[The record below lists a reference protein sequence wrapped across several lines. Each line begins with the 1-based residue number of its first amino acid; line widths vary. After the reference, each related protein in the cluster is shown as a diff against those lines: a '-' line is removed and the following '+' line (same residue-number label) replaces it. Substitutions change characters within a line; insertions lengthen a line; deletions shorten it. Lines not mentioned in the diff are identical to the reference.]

1 MPPAMREGGR
11 LVVVGGDAAGMSA
24 ASRARRL
31 RPDIEI
37 VVLEKGQDVSYGAC
51 ETPYYIAGVIDA
63 RARLI
68 RYDAG
73 FFRRERRIDVRLG
86 AEALEVD
93 ARRKRVTY
101 RARGATEDIAYDTLV
116 LATGAVP
123 LRLPL
128 PGIDLPRVLFLRTLE
143 DADAIK
149 TTIDAGVERVSIL
162 GAGYIGLE
170 MAEAFSARGAAVTM
184 FELLPNVLST
194 YDPDMSEIVERE
206 LLDQGVILHKG
217 TKVEGFEP
225 APSGDRVGYVVAGGR
240 RTAADAVLMAAGVRP
255 AVSLAARAGIEL
267 GATGAIR
274 VDARQ
279 ITSDPSVLAAGD
291 CSEALHV
298 VTGKPAWIPLGTTA
312 NKQGRIAGENAVG
325 GSARFAGIAGTN
337 TTKVFGLQ
345 VAQTGLSSSAAEK
358 EGLRVGSV
366 RITAGSRAHTYPGGG
381 PITVKLLFDAESGRV
396 VGAQMAGREGVAK
409 RIDTVAAAIHARM
422 SVADLA
428 GIDMSYAPPFA
439 PVWDPVLIA
448 ANEAVKSVGRSG
460 RGRG

>member
-11 LVVVGGDAAGMSA
+11 LLVVGGDAAGMSA

-37 VVLEKGQDVSYGAC
+37 VVLEQGQDVSYGAC
-51 ETPYYIAGVIDA
+51 ATPYYIAGVIDA
-63 RARLI
+63 RERLI
-68 RYDAG
+68 RYDAE

-86 AEALEVD
+86 AEALELD
-93 ARRKRVTY
+93 TRRKHVAY
-101 RARGATEDIAYDTLV
+101 RARGATDEIAYDALV

-128 PGIDLPRVLFLRTLE
+128 PGIDLPGVLFLRTLV

-149 TTIDAGVERVSIL
+149 ATVDAGVERVSIV

-170 MAEAFSARGAAVTM
+170 MAEAFAAGGSAVTI
-184 FELLPNVLST
+184 FEFLPDVLST

-206 LLDQGVILHKG
+206 LLDQGVILHKE
-217 TKVEGFEP
+217 TRVEGFEP
-225 APSGDRVGYVVAGGR
+225 AASGDRVGYVVAGGR
-240 RTAADAVLMAAGVRP
+240 RVAADAVLMAAGVRP
-255 AVSLAARAGIEL
+255 AVSLAAQAGIEL
-267 GATGAIR
+267 GTTGAIR

-279 ITSDPSVLAAGD
+279 VTSDPSVLAAGD
-291 CSEALHV
+291 CSEAMHI
-298 VTGKPAWIPLGTTA
+298 VTGRPAWIPLGTTA

-325 GSARFAGIAGTN
+325 GNARFGGIAGTN
-337 TTKVFGLQ
+337 TTKVFDLE
-345 VAQTGLSSSAAEK
+345 VAQTGLSSAAAEK
-358 EGLRVGSV
+358 EGIGIASV
-366 RITAGSRAHTYPGGG
+366 RITAGSRAHTYPGGA
-381 PITVKLLFDAESGRV
+381 PITVKLLFDAGSGRA

-409 RIDTVAAAIHARM
+409 RIDTVAAALHARM

-428 GIDMSYAPPFA
+428 GVDMSYAPPFA

-448 ANEAVKSVGRSG
+448 ANEAVKKVGRSG
-460 RGRG
+460 GGLV